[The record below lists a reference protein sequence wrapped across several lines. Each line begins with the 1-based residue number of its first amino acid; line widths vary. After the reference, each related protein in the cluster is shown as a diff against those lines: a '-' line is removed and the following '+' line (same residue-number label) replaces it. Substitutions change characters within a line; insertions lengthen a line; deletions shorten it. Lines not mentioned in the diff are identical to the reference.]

1 MIIVYKMGTNAMA
14 EEQKEINIKDVII
27 CGAFFWAYQEYAKSQ
42 QPGDTYTP
50 TPVDE
55 ISDGLWMRVKQS
67 EKAPRMDEEH
77 KKVFQFLFAKEFRTW
92 YSLIE
97 NERDTMIEQIER
109 FFKKIGY
116 EPEIKI
122 TKK

>member
-1 MIIVYKMGTNAMA
+1 MGANAMTG
-14 EEQKEINIKDVII
+14 EQREINIKDVII

-42 QPGDTYTP
+42 RLGDTYISTP
-50 TPVDE
+50 LDE
-55 ISDGLWMRVKQS
+55 IADGLWKRLKQS
-67 EKAPRMDEEH
+67 EKAPPMPEEH
-77 KKVFQFLFAKEFRTW
+77 KKIFQFLFEKEFKTW

-97 NERDTMIEQIER
+97 DERDDMLEQIER

-122 TKK
+122 TRE

>member
-1 MIIVYKMGTNAMA
+1 MTG
-14 EEQKEINIKDVII
+14 EQREINIKDVII

-42 QPGDTYTP
+42 QLGDAYISTP
-50 TPVDE
+50 LGE
-55 ISDGLWMRVKQS
+55 IADGLWKRVKQS
-67 EKAPRMDEEH
+67 GKAPRMDEEN
-77 KKVFQFLFAKEFRTW
+77 KKIFQFLFEKEFRAW

-97 NERDTMIEQIER
+97 DERDEMIEQTER

-122 TKK
+122 TRD